1 VKNIPEDQEPKS
13 LGEAEALAMADA
25 AASSDR
31 NRLSRQEII
40 YRVFGAEAT
49 QNDVRLRTLLRRL
62 SNAVE
67 WGWLQRQGDSR
78 ATTYSAT
85 PEFMHVMA
93 MRHIAKPQMLRQK
106 VSYNEDF
113 LAAYEPNKTFYL
125 SDQQRQSLHK
135 LCPPGSFNCKD
146 PAQAQQM
153 RRFMTDLT
161 HHSALLEGV
170 RAKYIDTIQLLED
183 NIQSKH
189 LSTDEAVT
197 LRNHYNAARMLVM
210 ATGYPNDPRDFT
222 VRTRDICQIHAVL
235 SDGLLND
242 RRDQGRLRHHKVE
255 IKYCQYIPLS
265 IPDQIEVQ
273 FQQLIK
279 KGAEIEDPFEQSFF
293 LNAHLPY
300 LQPFADCNKRV
311 ARVACNIPLLN
322 KGVLPISWR
331 EVTMRDY
338 HDALICLYERNSIH
352 GMTEIFT
359 QACLRSFERFDVE
372 QKHRQ
377 PHRHEITYS
386 REIEMIVRKN
396 ILEGDPQFRPRAI
409 PDEHW
414 PYVRSYVHAILES
427 ARDNDMVLAPYR
439 IDLDEWHSWR
449 ERESDAPATERA

>member
-1 VKNIPEDQEPKS
+1 M
-13 LGEAEALAMADA
+13 GEAEALAMACA
-25 AASSDR
+25 VAESER

-40 YRVFGAEAT
+40 YRVFGPEDA
-49 QNDVRLRTLLRRL
+49 QNDARLRTLLRRL

-67 WGWLQRQGDSR
+67 WSWLQRQGDSR
-78 ATTYSAT
+78 AITYSAT

-93 MRHIAKPQMLRQK
+93 MRHIAKPQIIRPK
-106 VSYNEDF
+106 VPYNEDL
-113 LAAYEPNKTFYL
+113 LAAYKPNHTFYL
-125 SDQQRQSLHK
+125 SEQQRKNLHRR
-135 LCPPGSFNCKD
+135 CPPGSFNCKD

-210 ATGYPNDPRDFT
+210 ATGYPNDPRDFS
-222 VRTRDICQIHAVL
+222 VRERDICQIHAVL

-242 RRDQGRLRHHKVE
+242 RRDQGRLRSHKVE
-255 IKYCQYIPLS
+255 IQYCQYIPLS

-273 FQQLIK
+273 FQSLIAK
-279 KGAEIEDPFEQSFF
+279 AAEIGDPFEQSFF
-293 LNAHLPY
+293 LTAHLPY

-331 EVTMRDY
+331 EVTLRDY
-338 HDALICLYERNSIH
+338 HDALICLYERHSFH
-352 GMTEIFT
+352 GMAEIFT

-372 QKHRQ
+372 QKQRQ

-386 REIEMIVRKN
+386 REIEMMVRKH
-396 ILEGDPQFRPRAI
+396 IIEAEAGFRPRAI

-414 PYVRSYVHAILES
+414 EYVQTYVQSILDS

-439 IDLDEWHSWR
+439 IGLDEWHQWR
-449 ERESDAPATERA
+449 ERENEVAFTQGENQS